1 MFNKVKYSSLNELIY
16 EEIKAKIINNE
27 LKPNEKLDVDFL
39 SNSLGVSRTPV
50 TNALKSLNKDGY
62 VIINPRSGSYVRE
75 LSKEELSCIFNFR
88 EALESQ
94 VIREVISIA
103 DMKKRLVEDFF
114 DIEMRFH
121 EYLIDLCPKIIGD
134 EIKNLIDLTKRIR
147 ILHITYNVNSAPLEK
162 FHYEIKIHCQLI
174 EALKQHLLDKCI
186 ELIAQDIRNTK
197 NEIMDCFDEIN

>member
-1 MFNKVKYSSLNELIY
+1 MNQMGI
-16 EEIKAKIINNE
+16 
-27 LKPNEKLDVDFL
+27 
-39 SNSLGVSRTPV
+39 G
-50 TNALKSLNKDGY
+50 
-62 VIINPRSGSYVRE
+62 
-75 LSKEELSCIFNFR
+75 CQ
-88 EALESQ
+88 EAAG
-94 VIREVISIA
+94 RG
-103 DMKKRLVEDFF
+103 FF

-174 EALKQHLLDKCI
+174 EALRQHLLDKCI

>member
-1 MFNKVKYSSLNELIY
+1 VLDGFGDEFRKLLNIE
-16 EEIKAKIINNE
+16 
-27 LKPNEKLDVDFL
+27 P
-39 SNSLGVSRTPV
+39 
-50 TNALKSLNKDGY
+50 DG
-62 VIINPRSGSYVRE
+62 G
-75 LSKEELSCIFNFR
+75 L
-88 EALESQ
+88 EA
-94 VIREVISIA
+94 
-103 DMKKRLVEDFF
+103 KKRLVEDFF

-174 EALKQHLLDKCI
+174 EALRQHLLDKCI